1 MRLMTSWRWPLSR
14 ATTRQ
19 SRSRAPVTLWAS
31 STSGTSCRSPTASS
45 RRPWTISRKTNAS
58 PGKPSSGGAG
68 SGPKP
73 VTTPRAWSFSRRAVT
88 VPRATPRRRESSSTP
103 IRGSSRR
110 AVMMRASS
118 GSIGLGM
125 LRRACWGRGGTL
137 CTLPGV
143 PCATCKLPR
152 AVLRCRARSSAK
164 GAEMFEEAQLYSP
177 VTQGEDGTAVVHLG
191 EEHPGFN
198 DPAYRER
205 RHEIATAATRWSP
218 GEPVPQIAYADVE
231 NQIGRTVCRGLR
243 TKHEKYACG
252 EFLEAKA
259 ALGLPEDRV
268 PQLDEVTARL
278 QPLTG
283 FEYHPA
289 AGLVPL
295 REFYGSLAHRVS
307 HSTQYVPPPP
317 EPLYTPEPDII
328 HEVIGH
334 GNMLASPR
342 FAELKRLAGQAAR
355 RVQTDAALQFIADV
369 FWFTLEF
376 GVVWEDGEL
385 RAYGAG
391 ILSSY
396 GEIEEFRGMEIRP
409 LDFGEMGTREYD
421 ITKYQ
426 PVLYAAESMDHIEE
440 AVGSFFATAD
450 DATPGRYAPARG

>member
-1 MRLMTSWRWPLSR
+1 MTSWRWPLSR
-14 ATTRQ
+14 ATTRH

-31 STSGTSCRSPTASS
+31 STSGTPRRSITASS

-58 PGKPSSGGAG
+58 TGYPSSAG
-68 SGPKP
+68 SRSGPKP
-73 VTTPRAWSFSRRAVT
+73 ATTPRVCSFSRRAVT
-88 VPRATPRRRESSSTP
+88 VPRATPRRRESSRTP
-103 IRGSSRR
+103 MRGSSRR
-110 AVMMRASS
+110 QGMMRASS
-118 GSIGLGM
+118 RSMELGI
-125 LRRACWGRGGTL
+125 LCRIFGCRGDTL
-137 CTLPGV
+137 CTLPSHRAPACELHRGMLMSATPAVARRGV
-143 PCATCKLPR
+143 T
-152 AVLRCRARSSAK
+152 
-164 GAEMFEEAQLYSP
+164 MFEEAQLYSP
-177 VTQGEDGTAVVHLG
+177 VTHDEDGKAVVHLG

-198 DPAYRER
+198 DPVYRER
-205 RHEIATAATRWSP
+205 RNEIATAATLWSP
-218 GEPVPQIAYADVE
+218 GAPVPRIDYADVE
-231 NQIGRTVCRGLR
+231 NDIWRTVSRELR
-243 TKHEKYACG
+243 TKHERYACR
-252 EFLEAKA
+252 EYLEAKA

-278 QPLTG
+278 RPLTG

-295 REFYGSLAHRVS
+295 REFYGSLADRVF
-307 HSTQYVPPPP
+307 HSTQYVRHPS

-355 RVQTDAALQFIADV
+355 RVQTDEALQFIADV

-385 RAYGAG
+385 RAYGSG

-409 LDFGEMGTREYD
+409 LDFAEMGTIEYD

-426 PVLYAAESMDHIEE
+426 PVLYAADSMEHLFE
-440 AVGSFFATAD
+440 AVGSFFAPAD
-450 DATPGRYAPARG
+450 DAPPARYAPAPG